1 MRLTTFAF
9 FAFMALGLFT
19 NQSFSQTIQVPT
31 DSKFVLSIDLQVAQ
45 STQVGSKLLMA
56 IQESMQDEVL
66 KAGKKAT
73 KSIGRNSSSPSAE
86 DAKERFSI
94 EKLIGIL
101 GMNPLEEI
109 QSVVVHA
116 SDFEHPEK
124 SMSGRIRMKKNPGNI
139 EGLLAALP
147 GYDSTEVGAYTI
159 HSAKPDDSLQ
169 VFGCLHQGA
178 DGNYTFY
185 IASNQSSLVDIL
197 KASDAATASSSLKNF
212 ELEDDRKTFL
222 SLQFTDLTG
231 VQVGKGPQENIVK
244 MLSGLTLS
252 IAEEGE
258 DIEFRSTLTA
268 ATTKKA
274 EQLKQTVQGLVAMV
288 EVFASMD
295 EQDEDV
301 RAMITQVKKIK
312 VTQDDTK
319 LRLRWSVPSS
329 QFVELIE
336 EAKRDNR

>member
-1 MRLTTFAF
+1 MKLTTFAF
-9 FAFMALGLFT
+9 SVLIAVGLFT
-19 NQSFSQTIQVPT
+19 NQSFSQSVQVPT
-31 DSKFVLSIDLQVAQ
+31 DSKFVLSIDLQVLQ
-45 STQVGSKLLMA
+45 STQVGAKLLTA
-56 IQESMQDEVL
+56 IQESMHDEAL

-73 KSIGRNSSSPSAE
+73 KSIGRKSSTPLAE
-86 DAKERFSI
+86 DSKEKFSI
-94 EKLIGIL
+94 EKLVGIL

-116 SDFEHPEK
+116 SEFEHPEK
-124 SMSGRIRMKKNPGNI
+124 SMSGRIRIKKNPGNI

-147 GYDSTEVGAYTI
+147 GYESTEVGAYTI

-185 IASNQSSLVDIL
+185 IASNQSSLVDIV
-197 KASDAATASSSLKNF
+197 KASDAAPVSSSLKNF

-231 VQVGKGPQENIVK
+231 IPVGKGPQANIVK
-244 MLSGLTLS
+244 MLSGLSLS
-252 IAEEGE
+252 VAEEGD
-258 DIEFRSTLTA
+258 DIEIRSTLTA

-295 EQDEDV
+295 DQDEDV
-301 RAMITQVKKIK
+301 RAMISQVKKIK

-336 EAKRDNR
+336 EAKRDSR